1 MYKKSKVMYFG
12 KPGLDKLFY
21 DADICT
27 RGKVKGRKTVK
38 TISFYQC

>member
-21 DADICT
+21 DADIRT
-27 RGKVKGRKTVK
+27 EGRLKVEK
-38 TISFYQC
+38 Q